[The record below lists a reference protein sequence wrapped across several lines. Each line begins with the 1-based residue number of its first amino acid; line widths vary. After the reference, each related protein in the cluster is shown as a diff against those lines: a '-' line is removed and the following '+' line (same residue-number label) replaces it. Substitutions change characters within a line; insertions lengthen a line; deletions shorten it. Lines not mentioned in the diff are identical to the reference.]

1 MIYLIKWWFSIATLN
16 YQRVYPQ
23 IGKMI
28 MRNWNCGCSMFDKLL
43 VRNSPYSPYS
53 NFFHIPCQTGLKTRN
68 RGMRTLRGMRYYA
81 MTALKSLLTR
91 AENVKS
97 VVSPDCLWY
106 MMMHRYALP
115 PGSISMV
122 DETIVICVGLVE
134 YVPAQV
140 FDDFCMGIPLWR
152 PRRNSHD
159 KVQCGMLLCFF
170 LVLFHCCFIWFLG
183 GEAKKN
189 SGPRWQPR
197 SSALGGSSSADRK
210 WWLSLVPDSWALIH
224 A

>member
-1 MIYLIKWWFSIATLN
+1 
-16 YQRVYPQ
+16 
-23 IGKMI
+23 

-134 YVPAQV
+134 YVPRKVCGIRFWYDVRNFSLHGETTILETLPSSCVLARI
-140 FDDFCMGIPLWR
+140 FSFFFLMGCR
-152 PRRNSHD
+152 PRLKNHEQFVTNQQAPSRNHSEGEKFNKIMHHQTCIQHTYID
-159 KVQCGMLLCFF
+159 KIRG
-170 LVLFHCCFIWFLG
+170 CC
-183 GEAKKN
+183 KRN
-189 SGPRWQPR
+189 M
-197 SSALGGSSSADRK
+197 
-210 WWLSLVPDSWALIH
+210 
-224 A
+224 